1 MATTITLTALAYE
14 TDDFLAD
21 LLNGTAEAAPVE
33 APKVEAPKG
42 PVSDPEG
49 DRYRVLRAAADACQ
63 AKGGTALEQLA
74 TVYAISC
81 RDFPRTH

>member
-14 TDDFLAD
+14 NDDFLAE
-21 LLNGTAEAAPVE
+21 LLSGAPVE
-33 APKVEAPKG
+33 ETPVAPKVEAPKG

-49 DRYRVLRAAADACQ
+49 DRFRVLLAAAEACK

-74 TVYAISC
+74 TVQAISC

>member
-1 MATTITLTALAYE
+1 MATEITTIDD

-21 LLNGTAEAAPVE
+21 LLNGTAVEEPVV
-33 APKVEAPKG
+33 APKLELLKG

-49 DRYRVLRAAADACQ
+49 DRYRVLRAAADACR